1 MLDPIDALLEDDVFA
16 AGAPDERFT
25 QACGF
30 CLDVLIRRF
39 PAYRSFLHERGCGGL
54 PRNLSLAQVQMLP
67 AIFLPVLKGCAFSVP
82 NDVAITVRLTSSGT
96 TGKPSVTPLDEP
108 SMKRRVQAML
118 ATYRAAGIV
127 SGSVEALAF
136 LIDPSQTQ
144 MAGSVVID
152 AALRAIPEVRSVR
165 YLVQQTA
172 AGLDFALRESV
183 AAIQAAGTR
192 GPVLLVGY
200 PALMAAA
207 MHGLATAGVK
217 RLPLPAGSRIL
228 TGGGWKS
235 FLPGV
240 PLERAE
246 FQERMADFFA
256 LPADAIRDMFGLSEC
271 PAVFVQC
278 SQGQYHA
285 PAFAWAQ
292 AIDPETGTEVA
303 AGDVGL
309 LQLTTPL
316 TTSYPLLKILTTDKV
331 TMMRGCACGVA
342 APYLTPRGRTTAAR
356 FETCAMKIGRA
367 VTA

>member
-1 MLDPIDALLEDDVFA
+1 MADPIDILLQADVFA
-16 AGAPDERFT
+16 ADPDNRFFR
-25 QACGF
+25 ASEI
-30 CLDVLIRRF
+30 CLEVLLRRF
-39 PAYRSFLHERGCGGL
+39 PAYTRFLDERGSGV
-54 PRNLSLAQVQMLP
+54 PRELSRESLQTLP
-67 AIFLPVLKGCAFSVP
+67 AIFLPVLKTRAFDLPRDVP
-82 NDVAITVRLTSSGT
+82 IVVQLTSSGT

-118 ATYRAAGIV
+118 ASYRAAGIV

-152 AALRAIPEVRSVR
+152 AVLKASPEVRSVR
-165 YLVQQTA
+165 YLVRQGP
-172 AGLDFALRESV
+172 AGIDFALKDAV
-183 AAIQAAGTR
+183 TAIQEASAR
-192 GPVLLVGY
+192 GPILLVGY

-207 MHGLATAGVK
+207 MHGLATAGVS
-217 RLPLPAGSRIL
+217 RLPLPQGSMVL

-240 PLERAE
+240 PLERDD
-246 FQERMADFFA
+246 FQKCMAGFFGLA
-256 LPADAIRDMFGLSEC
+256 PGAIRDMFGLSEC

-278 SQGQYHA
+278 SHGHYHV

-292 AIDPETGTEVA
+292 AIDPETGCDVA
-303 AGDVGL
+303 VGEIGL
-309 LQLTTPL
+309 LQLTVPL

-331 TMMRGCACGVA
+331 TIQRGCPCGVA

-356 FETCAMKIGRA
+356 FETCAMKVGRA
-367 VTA
+367 VSA